1 MRKEGMTVPDITLET
16 RTALLQL
23 LEQAHMSAGQIL
35 VVGCS
40 TSEVAGKRIG
50 SGGTLET
57 ANLILDG
64 LLPVLEAAGIYLA
77 VQCCEHLNRAIVL
90 PRECAERCGL
100 DEVCARPAP
109 HAGGSL
115 ATAYYERLSA
125 PCLVEGVRA
134 HAGIDIGG
142 TLIGMHLKPVAV
154 PVRIEQK
161 KIGEAPL
168 ILARTRPKLIGG
180 ARAQYP
186 QDIR

>member
-1 MRKEGMTVPDITLET
+1 MPDITLDT

-23 LEQAHMSAGQIL
+23 LEQANMRAGQIL

-40 TSEVAGKRIG
+40 TSEVLGKRIG
-50 SGGTLET
+50 SAGTLE
-57 ANLILDG
+57 AAKQILDG
-64 LLPVLEAAGIYLA
+64 LLPVTDAAGIYLA

-90 PRECAERCGL
+90 PRECAEQCGL
-100 DEVCARPAP
+100 DEVCVRPAP

-115 ATAYYERLSA
+115 ASAYYEQLVS
-125 PCLVEGVRA
+125 PCVVESVRA
-134 HAGIDIGG
+134 HAGMDIGA
-142 TLIGMHLKPVAV
+142 TLIGMHLRPVAV

-161 KIGEAPL
+161 RVGEAPL

-180 ARAQYP
+180 TRAQYP